1 MMNPGKIN
9 GNVLKRSVLRQV
21 KKNKINQ
28 SLLNGA
34 GIGEDCAVFSSFG
47 DKYTL
52 SCMQEGEIL
61 TLSGTGFGSV
71 SHLILKGINNL
82 AACGGRVKNISMTLL
97 LPEDAEEETLK
108 TIVEQASVFAEE
120 KGISFIGGQTRV
132 LNSISIPIAVL
143 NFFGV
148 ADRIYDAAA
157 VKPGMDIVL
166 SKYIGLEGTA
176 YLARTERE
184 ELLLRY
190 PAYLVNEAESFEG
203 YYSIESEAAIAGMS
217 DVVLMHDV
225 SEGGIFAGIWEIAEK
240 ADVGLKIDMK
250 RLPLRQETVEVCERL
265 SKNPYELMSGGCLI
279 MIANDGEA
287 LADAIRQKGIT
298 ANVVGK
304 ITDDNA
310 RIFVNDE
317 EVRYLDR
324 PHVDALFADAE

>member
-1 MMNPGKIN
+1 MNPGKIN
-9 GNVLKRSVLRQV
+9 GNVLKRSVLRQIE
-21 KKNKINQ
+21 KNKINQ

-71 SHLILKGINNL
+71 SHLILKGINNM
-82 AACGGRVKNISMTLL
+82 AACGGHVENISMTLI
-97 LPEDAEEETLK
+97 LPEDCEEETLK
-108 TIVEQASVFAEE
+108 TIMEQAAVFAEE
-120 KGISFIGGQTRV
+120 KGIALAGGQSRVLQGIKNPIAVFSFIG
-132 LNSISIPIAVL
+132 
-143 NFFGV
+143 V
-148 ADRIYDAAA
+148 ADKVYEKAA

-176 YLARTERE
+176 YLASQRRE
-184 ELLLRY
+184 ELLSRY
-190 PAYLVNEAESFEG
+190 PAYLVDEAESFEG
-203 YYSIESEAAIAGMS
+203 YYSIESEAAIAVMS
-217 DVVLMHDV
+217 DVALMHDV
-225 SEGGIFAGIWEIAEK
+225 SEGGIFAGIWEIAER
-240 ADVGLKIDMK
+240 AGVGLKIDMK
-250 RLPLRQETVEVCERL
+250 KLPLRQETVEVCERL

-279 MIANDGEA
+279 MITDDGET
-287 LADAIRQKGIT
+287 LATTIKEKGINAT
-298 ANVVGK
+298 VVGK

-324 PHVDALFADAE
+324 PHVDSLFADAE